1 VLVESPWLYIGA
13 GFEVIVLLVFAVQV
27 GRRKIPPTS
36 SASWVMW
43 LAMDSLILAA
53 TLAAEKP
60 PWLALSYVVG
70 ATIVTVVL
78 FFVGKWTWTFRDTFC
93 AVCMTIATIVWQ
105 TTSAEYGVFAE
116 VSAMVISGIPILLN
130 MLRAPARKTFLVWFG
145 TACACVLTLFGSD
158 GTLAGIVLPWGSLIY
173 NGFMALVVLRRPRE
187 RPEAHTAPDVEVGY
201 SPFGEESAEDYGPFE
216 YVKKFGVVSP
226 RVGQSD

>member
-13 GFEVIVLLVFAVQV
+13 VFEVIVLGVFAVRV

-60 PWLALSYVVG
+60 PWLALSYVIG
-70 ATIVTVVL
+70 AAVVTVVL

-93 AVCMTIATIVWQ
+93 AVCMTIATIIWQ

-116 VSAMVISGIPILLN
+116 VAAMVISGIPILLD
-130 MLRAPARKTFLVWFG
+130 MLRAPVRKTFPVWSG
-145 TACACVLTLFGSD
+145 TVCACVLTLFGSD
-158 GTLAGIVLPWGSLIY
+158 GTLAGSVLPWGSLLY
-173 NGFMALVVLRRPRE
+173 NGTLALLVLRGPKEDAVPDAGILPVNETVEDGHEQFGYIKEFGAGYPRGG
-187 RPEAHTAPDVEVGY
+187 RFD
-201 SPFGEESAEDYGPFE
+201 
-216 YVKKFGVVSP
+216 
-226 RVGQSD
+226 